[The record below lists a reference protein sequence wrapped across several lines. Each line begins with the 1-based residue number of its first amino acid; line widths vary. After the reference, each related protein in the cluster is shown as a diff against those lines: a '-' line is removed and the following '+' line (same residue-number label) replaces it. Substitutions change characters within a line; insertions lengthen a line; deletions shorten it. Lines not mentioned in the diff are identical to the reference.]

1 MKKNKGFSLVE
12 LMVALV
18 IGLLLVAGV
27 IELFVN
33 SRQMYRVQDMKARM
47 QEDGRYA
54 VFRISKL
61 LSRTGYLG
69 CNSIQS
75 RDGSEIT
82 NTLNNADSYF
92 WDFDVPLTGHKS
104 NGDGSWTPALTDIP
118 SVDTN
123 SDVLT
128 LRTVDEL
135 YIQIDEHDV
144 GGSEDADV
152 ENYSAPLKIPA
163 ANGLTPCSTDEDSP
177 NYKAS
182 CSNIVM
188 VSDCENTAIFQV
200 TNDPTA
206 DGTLEHVVGGSAA
219 PGNSTSNL
227 GATFRRGWLNTIAS
241 HSFYVSSQSGTPSLY
256 EKVGGNN
263 AEVVVDGV
271 ETIKVEY
278 GIDDNNDLNVDKY
291 VNASGVTDWSEI
303 VSVKISL
310 VMINTDP
317 NQNTDVAV
325 GDSAYFLDGIEYKP
339 KDGRLRQVFTKTIAL
354 RNRTL

>member
-27 IELFVN
+27 IELFVS

-54 VFRISKL
+54 VFRISNL
-61 LSRTGYLG
+61 LSRTGYSG
-69 CNSIQS
+69 CNSLQNS
-75 RDGSEIT
+75 DGSEIT
-82 NTLNNADSYF
+82 NTLNNASSYF
-92 WDFDVPLTGHKS
+92 WDFDVPLIGHKS
-104 NGDGSWTPALTDIP
+104 NGDGSWSPALTDIP
-118 SVDTN
+118 SVDKN

-128 LRTVDEL
+128 LRTVDEV

-144 GGSEDADV
+144 GGTDDANV

-163 ANGLTPCSTDEDSP
+163 ANGLAPCSTDKDNP
-177 NYKAS
+177 KYKAT
-182 CSNIVM
+182 CSNVVM

-200 TNDPTA
+200 TNDPSA
-206 DGTLEHVVGGSAA
+206 DGTLEHTVGGDAS
-219 PGNSTSNL
+219 PGNNTSNL

-241 HSFYVSSQSGTPSLY
+241 HSFYVSAQSGTPSLY
-256 EKVGGNN
+256 EKVGSNN

-271 ETIKVEY
+271 ETMKVEY
-278 GIDDNNDLNVDKY
+278 GIDDNNDFNVDKY

-303 VSVKISL
+303 ISVRVSL

-325 GDSAYFLDGIEYKP
+325 SNSSYFINGTEYP
-339 KDGRLRQVFTKTIAL
+339 SNDGRLRQVFTKTIVL
-354 RNRTL
+354 RNRAL